1 MIRFVAALAI
11 FDAGLI
17 ALTEAQLGGVA
28 LGAAGLGVAAMFVTD
43 RWWSTKVPAPRGEC
57 PNA

>member
-1 MIRFVAALAI
+1 MAL

-28 LGAAGLGVAAMFVTD
+28 LGAAGLCILAMFLTSH
-43 RWWSTKVPAPRGEC
+43 WWNRQILARPA
-57 PNA
+57 A